1 VDERFYHPTG
11 GESYYFRKKKF
22 KKFFYTF
29 FTTSVEPSVT
39 SESNGP
45 RWVDSLRRQ
54 YETLWSLGTEA
65 VVSWPR
71 SDRSGGLASRAE
83 IGGRNSAS
91 GEACGV
97 GCPCPAAPRMRVSPR
112 LVLLLLLFAAALP
125 LAGREK
131 NKLAYGEGLA
141 VNIPAPESEVEQVV
155 ADVADN
161 GLIRGTKEY
170 NKDEFVS
177 GAKAATSSRVFSAW
191 TEGGKVF
198 YKVREQALD
207 PRNFKDSS
215 DSGTL
220 VVRYVVQAQG
230 EKNTVLRI
238 NALFKEDFR
247 HIVHQSDGSV
257 ENAEYRDIREHID
270 AIELMKRQNVEALNE
285 RREKLEKKQ
294 TSSSSQTDAGA
305 WPVPQSEQ
313 PAVAAPVESHEDP
326 APTGTTQVASQSAP
340 DQSQPVQNQPV
351 ENQPVQSQPGQDQPG
366 QTLSSQSV
374 PVATAS
380 GQSLEEH
387 VKDLRRQ
394 LERQVKD
401 PGAPLKSAPFHT
413 ASTLQSLPTGTE
425 VLILISTPY
434 WYGVETHEGQHGW
447 IMRDDLVQK

>member
-1 VDERFYHPTG
+1 
-11 GESYYFRKKKF
+11 
-22 KKFFYTF
+22 
-29 FTTSVEPSVT
+29 
-39 SESNGP
+39 
-45 RWVDSLRRQ
+45 
-54 YETLWSLGTEA
+54 
-65 VVSWPR
+65 
-71 SDRSGGLASRAE
+71 
-83 IGGRNSAS
+83 
-91 GEACGV
+91 
-97 GCPCPAAPRMRVSPR
+97 M
-112 LVLLLLLFAAALP
+112 LLLLAAALP
-125 LAGREK
+125 VAGRK
-131 NKLAYGEGLA
+131 RDKLPYGEGLA
-141 VNIPAPESEVEQVV
+141 VNIPVPESEVEQVV

-161 GLIRGTKEY
+161 GVIRGTKEY

-177 GAKAATSSRVFSAW
+177 GAKAATSSRVFPAW

-230 EKNTVLRI
+230 EKNSVLRI

-257 ENAEYRDIREHID
+257 ESAEYRDIREHID

-294 TSSSSQTDAGA
+294 TSSSSSQAEAGA
-305 WPVPQSEQ
+305 WPVPQSES
-313 PAVAAPVESHEDP
+313 PPVAAPVESQQDAVP
-326 APTGTTQVASQSAP
+326 SGTTQVASQGVP
-340 DQSQPVQNQPV
+340 DQNQPVQNQPV
-351 ENQPVQSQPGQDQPG
+351 QNQPSQDQPG
-366 QTLSSQSV
+366 QSLSSQS
-374 PVATAS
+374 AS
-380 GQSLEEH
+380 VGTPPGQSLEEH

-394 LERQVKD
+394 LERLVKD

-434 WYGVETHEGQHGW
+434 WYGVETHNGQHGW

>member
-1 VDERFYHPTG
+1 MG
-11 GESYYFRKKKF
+11 
-22 KKFFYTF
+22 
-29 FTTSVEPSVT
+29 
-39 SESNGP
+39 
-45 RWVDSLRRQ
+45 
-54 YETLWSLGTEA
+54 WS
-65 VVSWPR
+65 R
-71 SDRSGGLASRAE
+71 SDRGRWLASRVE
-83 IGGRNSAS
+83 IRSSSSSEAGGAGGRRAAGARARASARL
-91 GEACGV
+91 V
-97 GCPCPAAPRMRVSPR
+97 
-112 LVLLLLLFAAALP
+112 LVLLLLAAALP
-125 LAGREK
+125 VAGRK
-131 NKLAYGEGLA
+131 RDKLPYGEGLA

-155 ADVADN
+155 AEVADN
-161 GLIRGTKEY
+161 GVIRGTKEY

-177 GAKAATSSRVFSAW
+177 GAKAATSSRVFPAW

-230 EKNTVLRI
+230 EKNSVLRI

-257 ENAEYRDIREHID
+257 ESAEYRDIREHID

-294 TSSSSQTDAGA
+294 TSSSSSQAEAGA
-305 WPVPQSEQ
+305 WPVPQPES
-313 PAVAAPVESHEDP
+313 PPVAAPVESQQDAVP
-326 APTGTTQVASQSAP
+326 SGTSQVASQGVP
-340 DQSQPVQNQPV
+340 DQNQPVQNQPV
-351 ENQPVQSQPGQDQPG
+351 QNQPVQNQPGQDQPG
-366 QTLSSQSV
+366 QSLSSQTA
-374 PVATAS
+374 PVGTPP

-394 LERQVKD
+394 LERLVKD

-434 WYGVETHEGQHGW
+434 WYGVETHDGQHGW

>member
-1 VDERFYHPTG
+1 MMVNWQRRVRVGERRY
-11 GESYYFRKKKF
+11 R
-22 KKFFYTF
+22 
-29 FTTSVEPSVT
+29 
-39 SESNGP
+39 
-45 RWVDSLRRQ
+45 
-54 YETLWSLGTEA
+54 
-65 VVSWPR
+65 
-71 SDRSGGLASRAE
+71 LA
-83 IGGRNSAS
+83 GWLNSSA
-91 GEACGV
+91 AGV
-97 GCPCPAAPRMRVSPR
+97 FCVM
-112 LVLLLLLFAAALP
+112 LLLLAAALP
-125 LAGREK
+125 LSGREK
-131 NKLAYGEGLA
+131 EKLSYGEGLI
-141 VNIPAPESEVEQVV
+141 VNIPLPVSEVQQVV
-155 ADVADN
+155 EEVADN
-161 GLIRGTKEY
+161 GVIRGTKEY

-177 GAKAATSSRVFSAW
+177 GAKAATTSHVFPAW

-220 VVRYVVQAQG
+220 VVRYIVQAQG

-257 ENAEYRDIREHID
+257 ESAEYRDIREHVD
-270 AIELMKRQNVEALNE
+270 AIDLMKRQNVEALNE

-294 TSSSSQTDAGA
+294 TSSSQAETGA

-313 PAVAAPVESHEDP
+313 PAVAAPPVESHQDVLP
-326 APTGTTQVASQSAP
+326 GGTTQVASESVP
-340 DQSQPVQNQPV
+340 EQSQPVQGQPIQNQRMQ
-351 ENQPVQSQPGQDQPG
+351 NHSGQDQPSQG
-366 QTLSSQSV
+366 QPSQVQPGQSLPTESV
-374 PVATAS
+374 PVAIAS

-434 WYGVETHEGQHGW
+434 WYGVETHDGQHGW

>member
-1 VDERFYHPTG
+1 MGR
-11 GESYYFRKKKF
+11 S
-22 KKFFYTF
+22 
-29 FTTSVEPSVT
+29 
-39 SESNGP
+39 
-45 RWVDSLRRQ
+45 
-54 YETLWSLGTEA
+54 
-65 VVSWPR
+65 R
-71 SDRSGGLASRAE
+71 SDWSGWLVSRGE
-83 IGGRNSAS
+83 IRGRNSAS
-91 GEACGV
+91 N
-97 GCPCPAAPRMRVSPR
+97 AAGGASCRWTAAARVRASAKT
-112 LVLLLLLFAAALP
+112 VVLLLLFAVALP
-125 LAGREK
+125 LAGRGK
-131 NKLAYGEGLA
+131 DKLHYGEGLA

-155 ADVADN
+155 AEVADN
-161 GLIRGTKEY
+161 GVIRGTKEY

-177 GAKAATSSRVFSAW
+177 GARAATSSHVFPAW

-198 YKVREQALD
+198 YKVREQTLD

-230 EKNTVLRI
+230 QKNTVLRI

-257 ENAEYRDIREHID
+257 ESAEYRDIREHID
-270 AIELMKRQNVEALNE
+270 AIELMQRQNVEALNE

-294 TSSSSQTDAGA
+294 TSSSQAETGA

-313 PAVAAPVESHEDP
+313 PAVAAPVASHEDA
-326 APTGTTQVASQSAP
+326 APSGTTQVANESVP
-340 DQSQPVQNQPV
+340 DQSQPVQNQPGQD
-351 ENQPVQSQPGQDQPG
+351 QPSQDQPG
-366 QTLSSQSV
+366 QSLPSESG
-374 PVATAS
+374 PVTISS

-394 LERQVKD
+394 LERLVKD

-434 WYGVETHEGQHGW
+434 WYGVETHDGQHGW